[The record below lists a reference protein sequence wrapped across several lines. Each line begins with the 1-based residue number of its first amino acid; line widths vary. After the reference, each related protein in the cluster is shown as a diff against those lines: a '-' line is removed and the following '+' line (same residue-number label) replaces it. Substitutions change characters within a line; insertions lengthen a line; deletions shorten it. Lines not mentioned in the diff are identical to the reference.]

1 MRLLILQYTD
11 QDIPY
16 KLIANLSKIPYNSPL
31 RNYLAELV
39 GKGWRTCSLRAS
51 EIQSPKVVLK
61 EVRPLHFKFNP
72 EWKTHEDVEYGLV
85 SDPNTNF
92 LVAELPVWVGNVIS
106 GHIDLVEKVGE
117 IWWIWDYKS
126 DDVKSLPS
134 YAQVW
139 LYRKMFAYRLGL
151 KEEEIRMGY
160 FNRECEVEVEEVPD
174 RKA

>member
-1 MRLLILQYTD
+1 
-11 QDIPY
+11 
-16 KLIANLSKIPYNSPL
+16 
-31 RNYLAELV
+31 
-39 GKGWRTCSLRAS
+39 
-51 EIQSPKVVLK
+51 
-61 EVRPLHFKFNP
+61 
-72 EWKTHEDVEYGLV
+72 VEFGLV

-117 IWWIWDYKS
+117 TWWIWDYKS

-160 FNRECEVEVEEVPD
+160 FNRECEVEVEEVET
-174 RKA
+174 K